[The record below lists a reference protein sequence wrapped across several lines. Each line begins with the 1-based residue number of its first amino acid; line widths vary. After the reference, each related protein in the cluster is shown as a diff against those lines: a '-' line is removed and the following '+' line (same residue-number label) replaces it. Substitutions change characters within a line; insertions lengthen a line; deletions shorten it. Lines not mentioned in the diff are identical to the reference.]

1 MNDTVTPVVTKNEDG
16 QKVLQ
21 WEDTGLTLLDLRL
34 DPGSTEQTRVT
45 LLGGSD
51 DPNGLNIKTLALL
64 VSRHE
69 IAVKQEQARF
79 KGIDRIEDVLA
90 LGEKDRTKKLKAVDQ
105 TLKDVTQRKSELWSA
120 IRAVRPPG
128 ENDKDGQE
136 TLRKAI
142 TYASDIDQHLPDAF
156 MGTSG
161 DSIRQRM
168 ATLIEA
174 DSLSEQEKKDR
185 IGTIK
190 QGFRDGET
198 DITQKVGEAYRQ
210 VIEPATM
217 KPMERAKFYFD
228 RIYAAQNQTTVPTNQ
243 EGDRTGLSGM
253 EATDIIIDQCQQIL
267 DLGGKYKDVQELL
280 KKTGIPEDW
289 WPDKLVGAMQAWRKT
304 EAALQRARLADQY
317 ERENKGKTGDVNQVA
332 ITIDDVKNVIETYAG
347 TYPELANDVLKL
359 IDTNKDLVE
368 KLKGGLDKLGDT
380 VSLTGGIT
388 SFVKLMSEVDD
399 GVEKTKSGE
408 RQETID
414 KGIESASAFGDV
426 INGIMSTIKDSG
438 ALTEAAKSF
447 FENQLIPGLA
457 LAKVGIDIIQTGKA
471 LVKNY
476 GSKQD
481 ATALKTMAKGE
492 QGRGGREDGGTFA
505 NAMGNEQSAMNKQ
518 LAKGGVDMFTHVL
531 AGSGEL
537 AGTFGGAHGKIA
549 QVALKITA
557 TGISLGSKVVFAGID
572 WSEAKRAKE
581 MLEEARKGNPIAKV
595 EIFKNSNTY
604 AKMYLVQLVRDG
616 DPLAEQFII
625 AKGISEENLTKGVS
639 EKLLMQALLTASGQQ
654 DDAPGEEEE
663 DGVNILRHANT
674 KEYDPK
680 WAFSGP
686 VLLARKSYDS
696 VKDEA
701 VEHGLANIATGTGGM
716 LEKAEPLMQAA
727 DTSIGKLGPTKVS
740 PTTKVGATHRDALL
754 AAMQVLSAVDGAI
767 LGSTPMTARLD
778 KDGKKD
784 RNGKPRTHA
793 GMSAYLATL
802 LEMSRA
808 KRAWYDK
815 NLRES
820 GVKDVTWTPPQQ
832 GAPLDAAVWK
842 KNWEDAVLRACLP
855 KDDNGVNAGLAALAQ
870 KWLAFEDARN
880 KTDGKATR
888 LAALAVTEAFTA
900 LSGGIESCRTAAGAV
915 PAMQEYLM
923 RILTAAG
930 AQSRTA
936 QDAINPTAWQP
947 TKPIKPPIDAV
958 QWTEQ
963 FKDAIAQGF
972 VAKGEKPGTVAD
984 ALRAVAAARDDW
996 AEAKDQKAKFAAE
1009 DAHALAIAALD
1020 KALAPFRSMIPAL
1033 AEAVDKV
1040 LEAARKRQEDYDK
1053 ARADVSFKPVSGLDK
1068 AAWNQTFKNAVDAGA
1083 VPGGRITEKASEQ
1096 LADTIGAASDSIAA
1110 LAKMLQI
1117 NPRPFDKLRAEAAI
1131 AKKAIEAAI
1140 RAVDQMKSVP
1150 GFDNKIMA
1158 DHLERGLRV
1167 RLEGMANADV
1177 LTNALAGKLSTG
1189 YAAPTDF
1196 TPTKT
1201 SLAGAIDAAVT
1212 NGVITKPK
1220 RDVPSFVPLLLGDRD
1235 RLDKA
1240 KTNDQMPQTTR
1251 DEYRAAALDTISRLM
1266 FHLDQLQKDSENPS
1280 WAGYITKAKAWV
1292 EARRVEIR
1300 KRGDLEPKVNAPNQQ
1315 PQQPPQ
1321 NN

>member
-1 MNDTVTPVVTKNEDG
+1 MNDTVTPVVEQGQDG
-16 QKVLQ
+16 QKVLE
-21 WEDTGLTLLDLRL
+21 WERNALTLFDLQL

-51 DPNGLNIKTLALL
+51 DPNSLNIKTLALL
-64 VSRHE
+64 VARHE
-69 IAVKQEQARF
+69 LAVKQEQARF

-90 LGEKDRTKKLKAVDQ
+90 LGEKDRVRKLNEVDQ
-105 TLKDVTQRKSELWSA
+105 TLKDVAQRRSELWSA
-120 IRAVRPPG
+120 IRAVRPPD
-128 ENDKDGQE
+128 ENDKEGQE
-136 TLRKAI
+136 TLRKAVR
-142 TYASDIDQHLPDAF
+142 YATDIDQHLPDAF
-156 MGTSG
+156 IGTSG
-161 DSIRQRM
+161 DSLRQRM

-174 DSLSEQEKKDR
+174 QTLSEQDKKDR
-185 IGTIK
+185 IGVIK
-190 QGFRDGET
+190 QGFRDGEQ

-210 VIEPATM
+210 VIEPGTM

-228 RIYAAQNQTTVPTNQ
+228 KIYVAQNQTTVPTGQ

-267 DLGGKYKDVQELL
+267 DLGGKYKDVQDLL

-304 EAALQRARLADQY
+304 EAALQRVRLADQY
-317 ERENKGKTGDVNQVA
+317 EKENKDKNATKVP

-347 TYPELANDVLKL
+347 TYPELANNVLSL
-359 IDTNKDLVE
+359 IETNKDLVE
-368 KLKGGLDKLGDT
+368 KLKGGLEKLGDT
-380 VSLTGGIT
+380 VTLTSGIT
-388 SFVKLMSEVDD
+388 SFVKLMSETDD

-426 INGIMSTIKDSG
+426 FNGIMETIKSSG
-438 ALTEAAKSF
+438 ALTEATKSF
-447 FENQLIPGLA
+447 FENQLLPGLS
-457 LAKVGIDIIQTGKA
+457 LAKTGIDIIQTGKA

-476 GSKQD
+476 SSKQD
-481 ATALKTMAKGE
+481 STALKTTAKGE

-518 LAKGGVDMFTHVL
+518 LAKGGVDMFTHIL

-557 TGISLGSKVVFAGID
+557 TGISLGSKAVFTGID
-572 WSEAKRAKE
+572 WAEAKRAKE

-604 AKMYLVQLVRDG
+604 AKMYLVQLVRDH

-639 EKLLMQALLTASGQQ
+639 EKLLMQALLSASGQQ
-654 DDAPGEEEE
+654 DDAPGEEDET
-663 DGVNILRHANT
+663 GVNIARHLKT
-674 KEYDPK
+674 EEYDPK
-680 WAFSGP
+680 WAFAGT
-686 VLLARKSYDS
+686 VVLARKSYDA
-696 VKDEA
+696 VKDAA
-701 VEHGLANIATGTGGM
+701 VEKGLANIATGTGGK
-716 LEKAEPLMQAA
+716 LEQAEPLLEAA
-727 DTSIGKLGPTKVS
+727 DISIRKIGSTKLS
-740 PTTKVGATHRDALL
+740 PANKSGTDHRDALQGAI
-754 AAMQVLSAVDGAI
+754 AALGAVDGAI
-767 LGSTPMTARLD
+767 LASSPMTARLD

-793 GMSAYLATL
+793 GMSAYLANL
-802 LEMSRA
+802 LEMSRG
-808 KRAWYDK
+808 KQAWYDK

-820 GVKDVTWTPPQQ
+820 GVKDVAWTPPNP
-832 GAPLDAAVWK
+832 GAPLDGGVWK
-842 KNWEDAVLRACLP
+842 ANWDDAVLRACLP
-855 KDDNGVNAGLAALAQ
+855 KDDNGVNAGLASLAQ
-870 KWLAFEDARN
+870 KWLAFEDARK

-888 LAALAVTEAFTA
+888 VAALAVTEAFTA
-900 LSGGIESCRTAAGAV
+900 LSDGLESCRTAAGAV

-923 RILTAAG
+923 RILLAAG
-930 AQSRTA
+930 AQSRAA
-936 QDAINPTAWQP
+936 QDAINPTAW
-947 TKPIKPPIDAV
+947 KPSKAIKPPIDAA

-963 FKDAIAQGF
+963 FNDAIAQGF
-972 VAKGEKPGTVAD
+972 IGKGEKSDPVAD
-984 ALRAVAAARDDW
+984 ALRALTGAQDLW
-996 AEAKDQKAKFAAE
+996 AKAKDQKSKFAAE
-1009 DAHALAIAALD
+1009 DAHAVAIATLD
-1020 KALAPFRSMIPAL
+1020 KALAPFRSMIAPL

-1040 LEAARKRQEDYDK
+1040 LETARRRQEDYDK

-1083 VPGGRITEKASEQ
+1083 VPGGRIAEQASGQ
-1096 LADTIGAASDSIAA
+1096 LAETIGAASDSIAA

-1201 SLAGAIDAAVT
+1201 GLAGAIAAAVK
-1212 NGVITKPK
+1212 NGVITAPK
-1220 RDVPSFVPLLLGDRD
+1220 RDVPSFVALLLGDRD

-1240 KTNDQMPQTTR
+1240 KTNASMPQTTR
-1251 DEYRAAALDTISRLM
+1251 DEYRAAALDTVGRLS
-1266 FHLDQLQKDSENPS
+1266 FQLNKLESDSENPS
-1280 WAGYITKAKAWV
+1280 WKGYITKAKTWV
-1292 EARRVEIR
+1292 EEQRVEIR
-1300 KRGDLEPKVNAPNQQ
+1300 KRGDLEPKITAPNQR
-1315 PQQPPQ
+1315 PPQ
-1321 NN
+1321 GN